1 MESHPAAPQPQ
12 PEANPNPEL
21 KTVYISLADAAA
33 SQANAAAHPAPE
45 SSDPAELAQI
55 QALELA
61 ANRAE
66 LNRQQREIEELR
78 RAVRLRDT
86 LLDEL
91 RNDLKETQS
100 ERHAAATQLAEARA
114 LIEQMKKKGEQ
125 QAALI
130 GQLEAQIAERFSMTA
145 VASESLRPRPAK
157 PSTGVAKRERP
168 PQLQPIDDDSESI
181 VLNRKVMTVGRT
193 RENDICVPSAL
204 VSRDHARILV
214 SDEEVELIDVGS
226 INGSFVNNS
235 QVRRHALRDGDVI
248 RFADRHYRYC
258 E

>member
-1 MESHPAAPQPQ
+1 MESHPAARQPTSSPD
-12 PEANPNPEL
+12 PEQ
-21 KTVYISLADAAA
+21 KTVYISLTDAAV
-33 SQANAAAHPAPE
+33 SQPARAAAQSAPA
-45 SSDPAELAQI
+45 STDPVDLAQI
-55 QALELA
+55 QAWELA

-66 LNRQQREIEELR
+66 LSRQEREIEELR
-78 RAVRLRDT
+78 RALRLRDT

-100 ERHAAATQLAEARA
+100 ERSAASTQLAEARA
-114 LIEQMKKKGEQ
+114 LIEQMKKKAEQ
-125 QAALI
+125 QATLI

-157 PSTGVAKRERP
+157 PSAGAAKRERP
-168 PQLQPIDDDSESI
+168 PTLQPLDDDSDPI
-181 VLNRKVMTVGRT
+181 VLNRKVMTIGRT
-193 RENDICVPSAL
+193 RESDICVPSAL
-204 VSRDHARILV
+204 VSRDHARILL

-235 QVRRHALRDGDVI
+235 QVRRHVLRDGDVI